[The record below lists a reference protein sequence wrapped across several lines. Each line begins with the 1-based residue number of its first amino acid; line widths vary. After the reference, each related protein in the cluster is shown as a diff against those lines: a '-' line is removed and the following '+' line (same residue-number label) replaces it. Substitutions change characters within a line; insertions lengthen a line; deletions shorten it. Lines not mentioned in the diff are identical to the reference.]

1 MSEEKKDEVD
11 YLSEGYVRW
20 QYDQDTKE
28 PEQKKIDPFAVTAAL
43 SLGIGVVG
51 GLASLFGFKKAIQV
65 IAREHSQ

>member
-1 MSEEKKDEVD
+1 MNEEKQVD

-28 PEQKKIDPFAVTAAL
+28 PEKTKIDPFAVTAAI

-65 IAREHSQ
+65 IAREQSE